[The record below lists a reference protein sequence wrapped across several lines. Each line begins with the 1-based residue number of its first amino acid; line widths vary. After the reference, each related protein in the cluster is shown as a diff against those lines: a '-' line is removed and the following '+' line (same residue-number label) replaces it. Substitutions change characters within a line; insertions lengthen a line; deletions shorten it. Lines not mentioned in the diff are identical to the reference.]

1 MLRTTDVDYVDNGE
15 WIACLE
21 CSSLIQRKE
30 WKALMARAVDLN
42 PAMVMIAKLGEPQ
55 LRKCMNFV
63 ARNWAKVFDLPPET
77 FL

>member
-1 MLRTTDVDYVDNGE
+1 
-15 WIACLE
+15 
-21 CSSLIQRKE
+21 
-30 WKALMARAVDLN
+30 MARAVDLN